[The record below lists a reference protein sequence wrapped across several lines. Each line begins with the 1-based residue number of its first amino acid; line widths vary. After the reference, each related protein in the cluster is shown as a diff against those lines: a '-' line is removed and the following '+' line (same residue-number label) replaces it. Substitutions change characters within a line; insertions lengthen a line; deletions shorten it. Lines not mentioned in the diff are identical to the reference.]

1 MLIVDAQI
9 HLWEKGTPSAHHRQE
24 PSSAEQAIA
33 GMDAAG
39 VARALLHQPYRRH
52 PPTPSAGYRER
63 RLSSSGTARRS
74 SFRTRSKRQGA
85 PQTQILNGDRPACYG
100 RVEIQKS
107 AMIADPGAGIGV
119 GACTQRKGCGWRP
132 NRADHAIAIPG
143 NVAISATKYCA
154 RSSLVIVVPAAWH
167 SASAYS

>member
-52 PPTPSAGYRER
+52 PPHLRPDTASAGFRHR
-63 RLSSSGTARRS
+63 APRDDQAFARGVS
-74 SFRTRSKRQGA
+74 DKARQ
-85 PQTQILNGDRPACYG
+85 D
-100 RVEIQKS
+100 
-107 AMIADPGAGIGV
+107 ADF
-119 GACTQRKGCGWRP
+119 
-132 NRADHAIAIPG
+132 
-143 NVAISATKYCA
+143 
-154 RSSLVIVVPAAWH
+154 
-167 SASAYS
+167 